1 MEWKEV
7 RLGDIVDINMSTY
20 SLKEEWNFINYLDT
34 GNITNGIICSIQRF
48 NNPSEIPSRAR
59 RKVKKNDIIYS
70 CVRPNQRH
78 YGFISEPTE
87 NMLVSTGFAVIS
99 AREEMADAHFLYYYL
114 TQNRIVDYLQSIGE
128 QAVCAYPTIRP
139 SDIADMTLRI
149 PSVKIQDEIASVL
162 SSLDAKIETNNRLS
176 EDLEELAQA
185 IFKSWFVDFEPFK
198 NQEFHETELGMIPE
212 GWKVGNL
219 LDIAELYDSQRKPL
233 SSRERNNME
242 KIYPYYGA
250 TSIMDYVDNYIFDGT
265 YLLMGEDG
273 SVVNDKGYPYL
284 QYVFGKFW
292 PNNHAHVMQGK
303 NGFTTEMLHC
313 ILLKRNISQFVTGA
327 VQAKLSQ
334 SNMRKIEI
342 VIPDKEVLESF
353 SSLIA
358 PLYNKIKGIIVE
370 NRNLSNLR
378 DTLLP
383 RLMSGEIK
391 L

>member
-7 RLGDIVDINMSTY
+7 RLGDYIEFNPKR
-20 SLKEEWNFINYLDT
+20 SLKKSTIAKKVTMDLLVPYSKQIYKYIVEPYNGGAKFQNGDTIMARITPCLENGKHSYVNFLEE
-34 GNITNGIICSIQRF
+34 
-48 NNPSEIPSRAR
+48 
-59 RKVKKNDIIYS
+59 
-70 CVRPNQRH
+70 
-78 YGFISEPTE
+78 
-87 NMLVSTGFAVIS
+87 
-99 AREEMADAHFLYYYL
+99 
-114 TQNRIVDYLQSIGE
+114 
-128 QAVCAYPTIRP
+128 
-139 SDIADMTLRI
+139 
-149 PSVKIQDEIASVL
+149 DEIAFGSTEYIVMCGKPNITDNEFVYYFSHTPFFKNTAIKSMVGTSGRQRAQVDVLTELCVNFPVNIADQKKIADLL

-176 EDLEELAQA
+176 EKLEELAQA

-198 NQEFHETELGMIPE
+198 NQKFHETELGMIPE
-212 GWKVGNL
+212 GWEVGNL

-358 PLYNKIKGIIVE
+358 PLYNKIKGIVVE